1 MWRRRSG
8 CSLVVHDPHERFV
21 KRPAPF
27 RTAAVKAHRCSQRPE
42 LQVDLA
48 DNLTTRNS
56 LATRLRHV
64 IAPTGNTGDAV
75 FRLLLLSAALLM
87 VAVVLAMIFA
97 LASRSMLSIRHFGF
111 SFITNTDWNPVK
123 NQFGALPFIYGTIV
137 SSFIAIL
144 ISVPLSLGIAIF
156 LVEQAPEFL
165 SRPLTF
171 LVELLAAIPS
181 VVYGLWGIFVLA
193 PFLRNYVEPPLQNA
207 FGWLPLFQGPI
218 TGIGLLT
225 GGVILAIMV
234 TPIISAVVRDVLAAV
249 PSSQREAAL
258 ALGATKW
265 ETTRVVLVNGAPGIA
280 GAVIL
285 GLGRAIG
292 ETMAVTMVIGNRA
305 QISASLFHPSYT
317 IASVIANEFTEATQ
331 DLYLSSLIE
340 LGLILFLVTFLVNA
354 FARILVWNV
363 TRNNGGVAAA

>member
-1 MWRRRSG
+1 MTKRETSLWDWRRALS
-8 CSLVVHDPHERFV
+8 
-21 KRPAPF
+21 
-27 RTAAVKAHRCSQRPE
+27 
-42 LQVDLA
+42 
-48 DNLTTRNS
+48 
-56 LATRLRHV
+56 
-64 IAPTGNTGDAV
+64 PTGNAGDAI
-75 FRLLLLSAALLM
+75 FRGLMFAAALLM
-87 VAVVLAMIFA
+87 LLIVGAMIFA
-97 LASRSMLSIRHFGF
+97 LASRSMPSIRQFGF
-111 SFITNTDWNPVK
+111 SFITSTEWNPVK
-123 NQFGALPFIYGTIV
+123 SEFGALPFIYGTVV
-137 SSFIAIL
+137 SSLIAIL

-156 LVEQAPEFL
+156 LVEQAPARL
-165 SRPLTF
+165 ARPLGF

-193 PFLRNYVEPPLQNA
+193 PFLRVHVEPPLGRWL
-207 FGWLPLFQGPI
+207 GWLPLFQGPI

-280 GAVIL
+280 GAIIL

-305 QISASLFHPSYT
+305 HISASLFEPSYT
-317 IASVIANEFTEATQ
+317 IASAIANEFTEATQ
-331 DLYLSSLIE
+331 DLYLSALVE
-340 LGLILFLVTFLVNA
+340 LGLILFLVTFVVNA
-354 FARILVWNV
+354 IARVLVWNV
-363 TRNNGGVAAA
+363 TRKSGGVVGA

>member
-1 MWRRRSG
+1 MPGLAAPARENRNSAELHDQRRVTGLAVRLRRSL
-8 CSLVVHDPHERFV
+8 S
-21 KRPAPF
+21 
-27 RTAAVKAHRCSQRPE
+27 
-42 LQVDLA
+42 
-48 DNLTTRNS
+48 
-56 LATRLRHV
+56 
-64 IAPTGNTGDAV
+64 PTGNAGDAV
-75 FRLLLLSAALLM
+75 FRGLMFLAALLLLLL
-87 VAVVLAMIFA
+87 VGAMIVA
-97 LASRSMLSIRHFGF
+97 LTSQAMLSIRQFGF
-111 SFITNTDWNPVK
+111 GFITSTEWNPVQD
-123 NQFGALPFIYGTIV
+123 QFGALPFIYGTLM
-137 SSFIAIL
+137 SSLIALL
-144 ISVPLSLGIAIF
+144 ISVPLSLGIAIY
-156 LVEQAPEFL
+156 LVEQAP
-165 SRPLTF
+165 SIIARPLTF

-193 PFLRNYVEPPLQNA
+193 PFLRVHLEPPLQRW
-207 FGWLPLFQGPI
+207 FGWLPFFQGPI

-234 TPIISAVVRDVLAAV
+234 TPIISAIVRDVLTAV

-305 QISASLFHPSYT
+305 EISASLFQPSYT
-317 IASVIANEFTEATQ
+317 IASAIANEFTEATK
-331 DLYLSSLIE
+331 DLYLSALVE

-354 FARILVWNV
+354 IARILVWNV
-363 TRNNGGVAAA
+363 TRKTGGVGHA